1 MTNGQMMFFESESG
15 CARATMMVALLALTS
30 CQAPRSVLLP
40 EQAPFVATA
49 LRSSATSGDVPG
61 SRVVEV
67 AILPVSRST
76 GIPDA
81 SVSPMRE
88 AAYRELVSKG
98 YSALNNQFVDE
109 RLSGVDLTLLAGDG
123 AVGAEGQDL
132 VSQLP
137 MGLLQSR
144 IHADSVLSLR
154 ALRLD
159 VEEGGRRRIS
169 VRATLVA
176 GASGEILFE
185 HTRQRVAR
193 ETGVTVDDLV
203 GLVREVLTPLPAR

>member
-1 MTNGQMMFFESESG
+1 MFFESERG
-15 CARATMMVALLALTS
+15 RARAMVTVVLLALTS

-40 EQAPFVATA
+40 EQAPFVAVTLRNNTA
-49 LRSSATSGDVPG
+49 GTKAANANAAGAA
-61 SRVVEV
+61 VVEV

-81 SVSPMRE
+81 SVGSMRE

-109 RLSGVDLTLLAGDG
+109 RLTGVDLA
-123 AVGAEGQDL
+123 APGAEGDVDP
-132 VSQLP
+132 VSLLP

-159 VEEGGRRRIS
+159 VEEGGRRRVS

-176 GASGEILFE
+176 GASGEILFD
-185 HTRQRVAR
+185 HTRQRLAR
-193 ETGVTVDDLV
+193 DADVTVDDLV